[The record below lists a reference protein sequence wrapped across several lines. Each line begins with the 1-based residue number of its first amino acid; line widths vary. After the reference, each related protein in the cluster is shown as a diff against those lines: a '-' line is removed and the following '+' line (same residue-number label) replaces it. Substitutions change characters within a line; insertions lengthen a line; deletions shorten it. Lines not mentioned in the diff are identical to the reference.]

1 MLREAVNATG
11 ALMARAHAQSLATT
25 TTSATQLPSVH
36 TRLAQECTQK
46 AESMALDSE
55 IGSHRRQ
62 RVGARAASS
71 DMGSSSSSAGC
82 GAQRVCGL
90 SNEIACARALI
101 ASNALTHNDGIDHC
115 NVD

>member
-25 TTSATQLPSVH
+25 TTATQLPSVH

-71 DMGSSSSSAGC
+71 DMGSSSSSSAGC

-101 ASNALTHNDGIDHC
+101 ASNALTQ
-115 NVD
+115 